1 MGAVLKPHSPP
12 TAKRLAAAFAR
23 RILFA
28 GTSTLTAFSAAQAEQ
43 PGATLQS
50 QERRVT
56 ISNGEDPQAQTLT
69 PLNPTGK
76 AIVLTVPAKDGGTYL
91 GDIALTITPDNRIE
105 FSAQRALDL
114 LSNLLNPE
122 VYATLQANF
131 AGKANLTP
139 ADFEASG
146 VAFRYNPQTLE
157 FNLIIASE
165 RRVSKSVQVSPL
177 DRTRLGAVS
186 TPAQAS
192 AYLNIR
198 GTSDYIHAGGN
209 EGFVEPVLFLDG
221 AARIAGIVAE
231 SEASWQPGAR
241 GVDFQRL
248 GSRLV
253 IDDQDRL
260 VRWSAGD
267 LQPVARNFQSSP
279 DIAGISLFR
288 SYSVLQPQQIIR
300 PRGDRSFKL
309 DRPSTVEVQVN
320 GQTVRRL
327 QLNPGTFD
335 LRDFPFTQGANDIRL
350 TVLDDSGRSEILR
363 FNVFLDQS
371 QLARG
376 LSEFG
381 VYAGVKSPLGLRGP
395 RYSDD
400 VAFTGFYRRGLSD
413 RVTVG
418 VNAQADKIVRMG
430 GGEAVFGTGFG
441 TIAASVSLSD
451 IDRFGTGQAS
461 VVTFQRLIQ
470 RRGGQADSLNIF
482 FERRSRNFA
491 SLGTVTPSNPFR
503 YEIGGGYSRAFGE
516 AIYAGFDGRF
526 SKGRD
531 NQRDVQSYRA
541 TGGWRLSPTASF
553 TADARYERDNRGT
566 SVGGLLSLTVRLGRY
581 SSVRTDFD
589 SRDNRARASFQTLK
603 GQGVG
608 SYNITADIERSDRG
622 SGINFNGNYFAN
634 RAELGI
640 SHFGTFEPDFGGRT
654 SERTSFRFGTSLA
667 IADGAVSV
675 GRPIFDSFAILK
687 PHKSLKNTDIVIEPT
702 AFGFTANSSNQRA
715 ATHPS
720 LSSYSERTIT
730 VDAPGARAGTDLGQ
744 GSFRLFP
751 PYRSGYRLEVGSAY
765 SVTAIGRMV
774 DADGDPVALI
784 TGTAIEIARPD
795 RPGIT
800 VFTNREGRFGAGG
813 LAPGRWRIE
822 MLDAKKSQFEFTI
835 PDTADG
841 IVRLGDISPV
851 KGR

>member
-1 MGAVLKPHSPP
+1 M
-12 TAKRLAAAFAR
+12 
-23 RILFA
+23 FA
-28 GTSTLTAFSAAQAEQ
+28 GTSTLTAFSAAHAEQ
-43 PGATLQS
+43 PGATLQN

-56 ISNGEDPQAQTLT
+56 MTNGEDPQAQSQT

-91 GDIALTITPDNRIE
+91 GDIALTIMPDDRIE

-122 VYATLQANF
+122 IYATLQANF
-131 AGKANLTP
+131 SGKANLTP

-146 VAFRYNPQTLE
+146 VGFRYNPQTLE

-177 DRTRLGAVS
+177 DRTRLGSVS
-186 TPAQAS
+186 APARAS
-192 AYLNIR
+192 AYVNIR

-209 EGFVEPVLFLDG
+209 EGFAEPVLFLDG
-221 AARIAGIVAE
+221 AARLGGIVAE
-231 SEASWQPGAR
+231 SEGSWQPGAR

-253 IDDQDRL
+253 VDDQENL
-260 VRWSAGD
+260 VRWTAGD

-371 QLARG
+371 QLAKG

-381 VYAGVKSPLGLRGP
+381 FYAGVKSPLGLSGP

-400 VAFTGFYRRGLSD
+400 LAFTGFYRRGISD

-418 VNAQADKIVRMG
+418 INAQADKIVKMG
-430 GGEAVFGTGFG
+430 GGEAVFGTSFG
-441 TIAASVSLSD
+441 TIAGSFSLSD
-451 IDRFGTGQAS
+451 IDRFGTGRAS
-461 VVTFQRLIQ
+461 VLTFQRLIQ

-482 FERRSRNFA
+482 AESRSRNFA
-491 SLGTVTPSNPFR
+491 SLGTLTPSNPFK
-503 YEIGGGYSRAFGE
+503 YEVGGGYSRAFSDAVYG
-516 AIYAGFDGRF
+516 GFDGRF

-531 NQRDVQSYRA
+531 GQRDVQSYRA
-541 TGGWRLSPTASF
+541 TAGWRLSSTASF

-566 SVGGLLSLTVRLGRY
+566 RVGGLLSLTVRLGRY
-581 SSVRTDFD
+581 SSVRTDYD

-608 SYNITADIERSDRG
+608 SYNITADVERSDRG
-622 SGINFNGNYFAN
+622 SGVNFNGNYFAN

-675 GRPIFDSFAILK
+675 GRPIFDSFAIVK
-687 PHKSLKNTDIVIEPT
+687 PHKSLKDTDIVIEPSQ
-702 AFGFTANSSNQRA
+702 FGFTANSSNQRA

-720 LSSYSERTIT
+720 ISSYSERTIT

-774 DADGDPVALI
+774 DVDGEAVALI
-784 TGTAIEIARPD
+784 TGTATEIAHPERPKT
-795 RPGIT
+795 T
-800 VFTNREGRFGAGG
+800 VFTNRDGRFGASG
-813 LAPGRWRIE
+813 LAPGKWRLE

-835 PDTADG
+835 PENADG

-851 KGR
+851 KGP